1 MPGFANRKITIR
13 RERFYAH
20 SIVGDYAPRDAG
32 LGFYAPHAADYEV
45 ITWSDLVD
53 HADSLGREAGFAE
66 TVASMLRKVG
76 TVSGPWGAGNWFID
90 PGGPTQVGPCEV
102 PDCGCEGEFQRT
114 DAFLYRFA
122 PAQIRSIAAA
132 LAEHERRMRGE
143 LS

>member
-90 PGGPTQVGPCEV
+90 PSGPTQVGPCEV